1 MEDPRLR
8 AAGSMDLKLL
18 ERVGNQVKIQV
29 VQPDD
34 TILYPLVSVLLLDED
49 VETAQYYTGHPQLD
63 KPVLWIRTKK
73 GSPEA
78 VLRRAAEVLAD
89 RYHEARDLFE
99 KALAP

>member
-1 MEDPRLR
+1 
-8 AAGSMDLKLL
+8 MDFKVL
-18 ERVGNQVKIQV
+18 ERQKNQVKIEV

-34 TILYPLVSVLLLDED
+34 TVLYPLVSALLMDED

-78 VLRRAAEVLAD
+78 VLRRAAESLAD
-89 RYHEARDLFE
+89 QYREARELFE
-99 KALAP
+99 KAAPP

>member
-1 MEDPRLR
+1 
-8 AAGSMDLKLL
+8 MDLKLL
-18 ERVGNQVKIQV
+18 ERQKNQVKIQV

-34 TILYPLVSVLLLDED
+34 TILYPLVSALLLDGD
-49 VETAQYYTGHPQLD
+49 VETAQYYVGHPQLD

-78 VLRRAAEVLAD
+78 VLRRAAEGLAD
-89 RYHEARDLFE
+89 RYREARELFE